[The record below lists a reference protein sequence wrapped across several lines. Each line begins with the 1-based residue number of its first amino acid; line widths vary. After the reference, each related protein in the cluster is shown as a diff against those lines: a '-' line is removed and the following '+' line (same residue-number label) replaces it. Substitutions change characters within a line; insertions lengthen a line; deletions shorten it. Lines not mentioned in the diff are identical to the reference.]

1 MLLSQSEVIHSA
13 LTGTQIC
20 CICTTH
26 IFLCLFGWQSSVHP
40 TETVERQEKWCGK
53 RKEIS
58 SVSSTTHLFSFFFPH
73 LKHTAEPLFFGA
85 CVILFISV
93 GMVFKSLS
101 FYCIHT
107 HMKMCVSV
115 CVWWYFCVLH
125 HPLPQD
131 GLMDTLNPW
140 KDPSVRIRTSVCLSV
155 SVACDSSRFLYPHN
169 TKPNIF
175 LSPSIACQVSL
186 FPVLT
191 SQKQKHK
198 IHERAFLDDK
208 VTYSITAI

>member
-1 MLLSQSEVIHSA
+1 MTVISA
-13 LTGTQIC
+13 SNRNCGATGKMVWKEKRNLIC
-20 CICTTH
+20 
-26 IFLCLFGWQSSVHP
+26 FFDYPSLFF
-40 TETVERQEKWCGK
+40 
-53 RKEIS
+53 I
-58 SVSSTTHLFSFFFPH
+58 FPH

-140 KDPSVRIRTSVCLSV
+140 KDPSVRIRTSVCQSV
-155 SVACDSSRFLYPHN
+155 LHVTAQGFYIRITPSRIFSCPPALPVRFHYFLYWLVKSKSIRYMKEPFSTTRWH
-169 TKPNIF
+169 I
-175 LSPSIACQVSL
+175 LSLQSNVFSALI
-186 FPVLT
+186 
-191 SQKQKHK
+191 
-198 IHERAFLDDK
+198 
-208 VTYSITAI
+208 

>member
-58 SVSSTTHLFSFFFPH
+58 SVSSTTHLFSFFFSTSKTH
-73 LKHTAEPLFFGA
+73 SWASVFWSLCNSVHFCGNGFQ
-85 CVILFISV
+85 ISLLLLYSYTYENV
-93 GMVFKSLS
+93 CFSVCLMVFLCVASPS
-101 FYCIHT
+101 ATRRSDGHFES
-107 HMKMCVSV
+107 MKGSV
-115 CVWWYFCVLH
+115 CQNSY
-125 HPLPQD
+125 
-131 GLMDTLNPW
+131 
-140 KDPSVRIRTSVCLSV
+140 VCLSV

>member
-1 MLLSQSEVIHSA
+1 MTVISA
-13 LTGTQIC
+13 SNRNCGATGKMV
-20 CICTTH
+20 
-26 IFLCLFGWQSSVHP
+26 WR
-40 TETVERQEKWCGK
+40 EK
-53 RKEIS
+53 RKLICFFNYPS
-58 SVSSTTHLFSFFFPH
+58 LFFIFPH

-125 HPLPQD
+125 HPSATRRSD
-131 GLMDTLNPW
+131 GHFESM
-140 KDPSVRIRTSVCLSV
+140 KGSVCQNSYVCLSV

-169 TKPNIF
+169 TNPNIF
-175 LSPSIACQVSL
+175 VSPSIACQVSL
-186 FPVLT
+186 FPVVK
-191 SQKQKHK
+191 SK
-198 IHERAFLDDK
+198 
-208 VTYSITAI
+208 SIRYMKEPFSTTRWHILSLQSNVFSALI